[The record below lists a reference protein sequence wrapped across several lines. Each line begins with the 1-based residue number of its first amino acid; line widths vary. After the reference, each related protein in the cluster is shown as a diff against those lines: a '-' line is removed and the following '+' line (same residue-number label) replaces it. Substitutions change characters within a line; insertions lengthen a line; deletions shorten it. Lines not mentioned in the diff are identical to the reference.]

1 MRAAVPVHRSAIHG
15 LVGIVGLIF
24 AVACGSGGGPNEE
37 RWSVVRD
44 YLDRQAAW
52 EERAGDL
59 QSVLMASGSLAE
71 GLRSAEEQHGALPD
85 ATAAVDAA
93 QAILAAGGPR
103 TIEAAEF
110 LLERSRSPL
119 ALEPEPAG
127 AAVESPAERA
137 ERRRAASDAIWT
149 SLIDHADADWKIVQS
164 YLDEQSA
171 WLARLREESQ
181 DGGGVRSS
189 DDAPRAIHAVAA
201 ARAILNAGE
210 HPQTVEAAEF
220 LMEQGARTPGADRH
234 VVAGA
239 RALLAHAPD
248 HEEWPSLLRSLD
260 GTRSFFR
267 DGGESIGELL
277 EEMASDAENPVLR
290 ASARYYV
297 AAGLVRG
304 ANDLESSVEE
314 RAGRRERALAAAA
327 GLSVGVEEE
336 TFDRQPSFS
345 EGVAPETRTFAQ
357 AEADL
362 IDVINHATVGGTLPE
377 LTGRRLDGTEE
388 PLSAYRGRVVL
399 IDFWATWCVP
409 CIAALPE
416 LRDLVAELPADRF
429 ALLAVSVDQ
438 ELATVTDFMASEPMP
453 WPNWH
458 AGLQSDVERRLA
470 VRAFPTY
477 LLADEEGVIL
487 ANGFGPL
494 PRLRCMAER
503 AVAGEDPYGCT
514 PADWM
519 PGLAAQN
526 RISTPSRISLPPR
539 IDSGRP
545 RFDP

>member
-1 MRAAVPVHRSAIHG
+1 MRTTVPLHRRGIHEVA
-15 LVGIVGLIF
+15 LIVGLMF
-24 AVACGSGGGPNEE
+24 AVACGSGAGPNEE
-37 RWSVVRD
+37 RWGVVQD

-59 QSVLMASGSLAE
+59 QSILMASGSLEE

-119 ALEPEPAG
+119 ALEPEPEG
-127 AAVESPAERA
+127 TAVESPEDRA
-137 ERRRAASDAIWT
+137 ARRRAASDAIWT
-149 SLIDHADADWKIVQS
+149 SLIDHVAADWEIVQA
-164 YLDEQSA
+164 YLDDQSA
-171 WLARLREESQ
+171 WFARLREEAP
-181 DGGGVRSS
+181 DGGAVRSS
-189 DDAPRAIHAVAA
+189 DDAPSAIRAVAA
-201 ARAILNAGE
+201 ARAILNAGA

-220 LMEQGARTPGADRH
+220 VMEQGARTPGADRH

-267 DGGESIGELL
+267 DGGETIGELL
-277 EEMASDAENPVLR
+277 EEMASDAEDPVLR

-304 ANDLESSVEE
+304 ANNLESSAED
-314 RAGRRERALAAAA
+314 RADRRERALAAAT
-327 GLSVGVEEE
+327 GLSVGVEGE

-345 EGVAPETRTFAQ
+345 EGVAPASRTFAQ

-362 IDVINHATVGGTLPE
+362 IDIIRHATVGGTLPE

-503 AVAGEDPYGCT
+503 AVAGEDPYACT

-519 PGLAAQN
+519 PGLAGTEEA
-526 RISTPSRISLPPR
+526 
-539 IDSGRP
+539 GEAEG
-545 RFDP
+545 

>member
-1 MRAAVPVHRSAIHG
+1 MRRTTPAHRRAIHG
-15 LVGIVGLIF
+15 GGAIVGLVF
-24 AVACGSGGGPNEE
+24 AAACGSGGGPNEE
-37 RWSVVRD
+37 RWGVVQE
-44 YLDRQAAW
+44 YLDRQSAW

-59 QSVLMASGSLAE
+59 QSFLMAGGSLEE

-93 QAILAAGGPR
+93 QAILAAGGSR

-119 ALEPEPAG
+119 ALESEPEG
-127 AAVESPAERA
+127 AAVESPAVRA

-149 SLIDHADADWKIVQS
+149 SLIDHVDADWEIVQA
-164 YLDEQSA
+164 YQDEQSA
-171 WLARLREESQ
+171 WFARLREESQ
-181 DGGGVRSS
+181 DGGAVRPS
-189 DDAPRAIHAVAA
+189 DDAPSLIPAVAA

-210 HPQTVEAAEF
+210 HPQTVAAAEF
-220 LMEQGARTPGADRH
+220 LIEQGARTPGADRH

-239 RALLAHAPD
+239 RALLVHAPD
-248 HEEWPSLLRSLD
+248 HEDWPSLLRSLD

-277 EEMASDAENPVLR
+277 EEMASDAEDPVLR

-304 ANDLESSVEE
+304 ANDLESSAEE

-345 EGVAPETRTFAQ
+345 EGVAPATRTFAQ

-416 LRDLVAELPADRF
+416 LRDLVAELPDDRF

-438 ELATVTDFMASEPMP
+438 ELATVTDFLASEPMP

-458 AGLQSDVERRLA
+458 AGLRSDVERRLA

-503 AVAGEDPYGCT
+503 AVAGEDPYACT
-514 PADWM
+514 PTDWM
-519 PGLAAQN
+519 PANPG
-526 RISTPSRISLPPR
+526 
-539 IDSGRP
+539 
-545 RFDP
+545 